1 MNSLEN
7 YRDQV
12 YNIGSPSP
20 SPNISPLK
28 KLPKSV
34 EKEFDFSDN
43 NTDQVKTK
51 RRGKS
56 KVPKASG
63 ATATK
68 RKLEKSIDTL
78 ESPPKRVKMMSP
90 EMFEEYIKKVEES
103 RKETEAQFSKGL
115 AKFENRLD
123 DLAKDTD
130 ESIAKGLSKFDRR
143 LDGLASK
150 LDKVIAD
157 NGEASEEVRKEF
169 EGVKEQVGGLRV
181 SLDNQKIKFESK
193 LVELEEN
200 FSKLSESVISASTT
214 NIQEIKDTLIPI
226 IKDEVIATVKK
237 DLKDEILPPVQATW
251 NAIQAQKVFE
261 HEHSLLVFGLE
272 SSKAPMDATL
282 DLLKNNLNITEENM
296 LKISVKKANKL
307 GKSEGNKI
315 APIMITFGHP
325 SERNLVM
332 GHSKNLKGTKISL
345 KKSVPPNYR
354 EAFKKFED
362 QSFKLRN
369 MPGLDYQAQIIFDG
383 HIMLLRTK
391 VKDTTESKYHYT
403 NYWKFE
409 PPMEPVTTEQKSN
422 IKTPIGTKASPVPD
436 ISVMSKVNASVYMS
450 VKGMT
455 DDITEDNFKK
465 ELLEYLKDEDRNL
478 VVDFKK
484 KRSGLGII
492 FCRNWEAASTIVS
505 KYTDKFMNKT
515 VSFTLFCA
523 HNPDQ
528 MSQ

>member
-1 MNSLEN
+1 MN
-7 YRDQV
+7 
-12 YNIGSPSP
+12 
-20 SPNISPLK
+20 
-28 KLPKSV
+28 
-34 EKEFDFSDN
+34 
-43 NTDQVKTK
+43 
-51 RRGKS
+51 
-56 KVPKASG
+56 A
-63 ATATK
+63 
-68 RKLEKSIDTL
+68 
-78 ESPPKRVKMMSP
+78 
-90 EMFEEYIKKVEES
+90 MFEEYIKKVEES
-103 RKETEAQFSKGL
+103 RKETEEQFSKGL

-150 LDKVIAD
+150 LDKVIVD
-157 NGEASEEVRKEF
+157 SSEASEEVKKEF
-169 EGVKEQVGGLRV
+169 VGMKEQVSGLQQ
-181 SLDNQKIKFESK
+181 SLDNQRIKFESK
-193 LVELEEN
+193 LEELEGN
-200 FSKLSESVISASTT
+200 FSKLSESVLSANST
-214 NIQEIKDTLIPI
+214 NIQEIKETLIPI
-226 IKDEVIATVKK
+226 VKEEVIATVKK
-237 DLKDEILPPVQATW
+237 DIKDEILPPVQATW

-272 SSKAPMDATL
+272 SPKVPMEATL
-282 DLLKNNLNITEENM
+282 DLLKNNLKVTEESM
-296 LKISVKKANKL
+296 LKISVKKAIKL
-307 GKSEGNKI
+307 GNSEGNKI
-315 APIMITFGHP
+315 APLLITFGHP

-391 VKDTTESKYHYT
+391 VKDTTDSKYHYT
-403 NYWKFE
+403 TYWKFE
-409 PPMEPVTTEQKSN
+409 PPMEPVKPDQKSS
-422 IKTPIGTKASPVPD
+422 IKTPVGTKASPIPD
-436 ISVMSKVNASVYMS
+436 DSVMSKVNASVYMS

-478 VVDFKK
+478 VIDFKK
-484 KRSGLGII
+484 KRVGLGII
-492 FCRNWEAASTIVS
+492 FCRNWEAANTIVS
-505 KYTDKFMNKT
+505 KYSDKFMNKP

-523 HNPDQ
+523 NNPEQ
-528 MSQ
+528 MLH